1 MLRGIFYAEFDNTVG
16 PKITFQAPDGYLS
29 PQSFEQIS
37 GYVITGPKLS
47 HEVVTLNACGKRIV
61 CYPIRIENS
70 KYYRNALIFNI
81 GFVFDPE
88 TPTNNY
94 ILTLC
99 KLASTIET
107 LEHEVEFLST
117 AKTKAMLKC
126 VFPTILSK
134 LNSPPYECQLRIHPT
149 NALSLK
155 VCPEIGGVIPD
166 VKAHQVPIQVVDI
179 QTHVNSLWDL
189 TLQQVIPFIDGSRYV
204 RRIAEDAQVDV
215 KLVIQSLRQLLY
227 YGYIKMLDIFQFSNL
242 YTSTPALRKL
252 QTNAGLQAQCVHYVS
267 NGTVRKAPDDDDAAA
282 AAAKEDTARILGK
295 VDGDDDAK
303 DNWRVDEHGD
313 DDLKKRRRDGGSKK
327 QQKEQ
332 KQQVASSGVLSP
344 YGNIKYEEREVLLSS
359 SNVITP
365 TISGIFRLYA
375 RLHQGEPIGK
385 FCKEYNPFASGV
397 DVRRLVVFGQIH
409 GFVRRVRRYPLLI
422 KSNPKK
428 TLTTLDRM
436 FNGTRSF
443 DEISVALQV
452 SFQTIISRVRSHEE
466 CVILLR

>member
-107 LEHEVEFLST
+107 LEHEV
-117 AKTKAMLKC
+117 
-126 VFPTILSK
+126 
-134 LNSPPYECQLRIHPT
+134 
-149 NALSLK
+149 
-155 VCPEIGGVIPD
+155 CPEIGGVIPD

-204 RRIAEDAQVDV
+204 RRIAEDAQVD
-215 KLVIQSLRQLLY
+215 
-227 YGYIKMLDIFQFSNL
+227 L

-397 DVRRLVVFGQIH
+397 AMIDRTCEGW
-409 GFVRRVRRYPLLI
+409 
-422 KSNPKK
+422 